1 MIPNLRGRRRHAAT
15 SAPGLTA
22 GNRPTSGPVQR
33 IARRLIARHDFTLA
47 SIIVGLWVLSGL
59 ASAAHAANASVFLE
73 DQTWTELRDRISAGT
88 TTIIVPI
95 GGTEQSGPAMAL
107 GKHNVRVKFLA
118 EKIAGQL
125 GNALVAPVISYVP
138 EGTIDPPSAH
148 MRFPGTITISDKI
161 FEQLLESA
169 ARSFKLHG
177 FRTIV
182 LIGDH
187 GGYQADERHVADRLN
202 AEWSKSPVRVF
213 AALQYYQ
220 ITQGAYVDR
229 LLSAGARQS
238 EIGSHAGLADT
249 SLMLAIDPSMVRKDR
264 LAAAPKLG
272 ADDGVYGGDPT
283 RSSAEFGQLGV
294 DLIVNG
300 TTEAIR
306 EFARQQPK

>member
-1 MIPNLRGRRRHAAT
+1 MIPNLRGRRRHAET
-15 SAPGLTA
+15 PAPGLIA
-22 GNRPTSGPVQR
+22 GNRRTSGPVQR
-33 IARRLIARHDFTLA
+33 IARRLIARHGFTFA
-47 SIIVGLWVLSGL
+47 GIVLGLWLLSGL
-59 ASAAHAANASVFLE
+59 ASAANAANASVFLE
-73 DQTWTELRDRISAGT
+73 DQTWTELRDRINAGT

-107 GKHNVRVKFLA
+107 GKHNVRVRFLA

-177 FRTIV
+177 FKTIV

-220 ITQGAYVDR
+220 ITQGAYVDK

-238 EIGSHAGLADT
+238 EIGTHAGLADT

-264 LAAAPKLG
+264 LAAAPKLDAG
-272 ADDGVYGGDPT
+272 DGVYGGDPA

-294 DLIVNG
+294 DLIVSG

-306 EFARQQPK
+306 EFARQQLK